1 MNSTSPAKDT
11 SQGIAALAVKAA
23 KTAGALIQKGAEDI
37 SLLDIEQKTLHD
49 YVSEIDRNSEAAI
62 YDLVAQAFPEHAF
75 IGEEFGSVGD
85 RQAQVTWI
93 VDPLDGT
100 TNFLRGIPHYAVSIA
115 VAVGMQIQYAVI
127 FDPAKNDLFTAS
139 LGAGAFLNGK
149 AIEVSDCQ
157 GVRGGLLATGVPFSG
172 QLLENLDCFTATMQ
186 GMLAHHTSG
195 IRRLGSAAL
204 DLAYVAAG
212 RYDGYWEASLKP
224 WDIAAGVLM
233 VQEAGGRVADFVG
246 DEEYLQSGNI
256 VAASPRLMD
265 DMIKIT
271 SACYNGASE

>member
-1 MNSTSPAKDT
+1 MNSTSHAQDT
-11 SQGIAALAVKAA
+11 SREIAALAVKAA
-23 KTAGALIQKGAEDI
+23 KIAGALIQKGAEDI
-37 SLLDIEQKTLHD
+37 SVLNIEQKTLHD
-49 YVSEIDRNSEAAI
+49 YVSEVDRNSEAAI

-75 IGEEFGSVGD
+75 IGEEFGSVGGP
-85 RQAQVTWI
+85 QGEFTWI

-115 VAVGMQIQYAVI
+115 VAVDKQIHHAVI

-149 AIEVSDCQ
+149 AIQVSNRQ

-172 QLLENLDCFTATMQ
+172 QLLENIDSFTATMQ
-186 GMLAHHTSG
+186 AMLAHHTSG

-224 WDIAAGVLM
+224 WDIAAGVLI

-246 DEEYLQSGNI
+246 DQDYLQSGNI
-256 VAASPRLMD
+256 VAASPGLMD
-265 DMIKIT
+265 DMINIT
-271 SACYNGASE
+271 SACYKGGSD